1 MQTAFA
7 GRCSRALGARALPQ
21 LAGPTGS
28 RLVALAR
35 RKGGGGA
42 SKELQE
48 LKQEKTAAPAP
59 APAATPT
66 PAALAASAPAP
77 APAPAPT
84 PAAPAPAP
92 APVAAPVSSSAP
104 ASSPSPASES
114 PAGDSSVGNGIF
126 DSLLF
131 RILGSVTAIMAVIS
145 VFYSIVFYGASNITY
160 VFKDQLAAIT
170 RKDFV
175 PYSERRRMEQEVLAK
190 LEAEQAERISAQDAA
205 TAAAPA
211 TADAPVVPSIPDDS
225 SSPDEL
231 LNLLPNKAKK

>member
-1 MQTAFA
+1 MQITLA
-7 GRCSRALGARALPQ
+7 GCPYRALGARALPQ
-21 LAGPTGS
+21 RGTGPTGS

-48 LKQEKTAAPAP
+48 LKQEKAA
-59 APAATPT
+59 
-66 PAALAASAPAP
+66 
-77 APAPAPT
+77 
-84 PAAPAPAP
+84 APAP
-92 APVAAPVSSSAP
+92 APVAAPAPAAPAAASTPSPAPTPAAPTPAPAPVSSSAP
-104 ASSPSPASES
+104 TNSPAPAST
-114 PAGDSSVGNGIF
+114 PAGDNNVGNGIF

-145 VFYSIVFYGASNITY
+145 IFYSIVFYGASNITY

-190 LEAEQAERISAQDAA
+190 LEAEQAERIQGKS
-205 TAAAPA
+205 AAAA
-211 TADAPVVPSIPDDS
+211 GSQASADTPVVSSVPDT

-231 LNLLPNKAKK
+231 LNLLPNKAKQ